1 MNIRELNELDLD
13 GNPLLL
19 ETPKEEDQKV
29 VYRHITDE
37 AICALGLDECE
48 KMVYPYVQ
56 NAVFRLLVD
65 CSQDVEPQFAIDRLK
80 TNLIIWECAFKDDDL
95 KQSTDKIIA
104 TCAKHILAYKM
115 AQQSFE
121 NGEMAVTI
129 LPKIENFLARESK

>member
-1 MNIRELNELDLD
+1 MNIRELNELDLN

-29 VYRHITDE
+29 VYRHIVDE

-48 KMVYPYVQ
+48 EIVYPYIQ

-65 CSQDVEPQFAIDRLK
+65 CAQGEEPQFAIDGLK
-80 TNLIIWECAFKDDDL
+80 TSLIIWECAFKDNDL
-95 KQSTDKIIA
+95 AQSTDKIVA

-115 AQQSFE
+115 AQQFFE
-121 NGEMAVTI
+121 NGEMAVTV
-129 LPKIENFLARESK
+129 LPKIEKFLA

>member
-19 ETPKEEDQKV
+19 ETPEEEDQKV

-37 AICALGLDECE
+37 AICALDLECKE
-48 KMVYPYVQ
+48 FVYPYIQ
-56 NAVFRLLVD
+56 NAIFRLIVD
-65 CSQDVEPQFAIDRLK
+65 CAQGEESQLAIDRLK

-95 KQSTDKIIA
+95 KQSTNKIVA
-104 TCAKHILAYKM
+104 TCAKHILALKM

-121 NGEMAVTI
+121 NGEMAVTV